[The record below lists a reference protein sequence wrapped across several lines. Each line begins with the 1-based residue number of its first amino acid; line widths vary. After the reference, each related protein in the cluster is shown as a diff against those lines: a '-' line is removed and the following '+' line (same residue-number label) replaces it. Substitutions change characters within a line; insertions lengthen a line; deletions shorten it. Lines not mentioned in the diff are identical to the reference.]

1 MSKVV
6 NLSEKLK
13 LFADHWHPRIIAQ
26 VDMYYVKLARVQG
39 EFVWH
44 NHQDQDEMFL
54 VLSGEMTIKMHE
66 GNVNLKEGDLYVVPR
81 GVDHCPEAAEEA
93 SILVLERI
101 DTPHT
106 GDVVSR
112 HTITTA
118 DWI

>member
-1 MSKVV
+1 VSDVM
-6 NLSEKLK
+6 NLGEKLK
-13 LFADHWHPRIIAQ
+13 LFEDTWHPRIIAQ
-26 VDMYYVKLARVQG
+26 VDMYYVKLAKLHG

-54 VLSGEMTIKMHE
+54 VISGEVTIKMRDKE
-66 GNVNLKEGDLYVVPR
+66 VTLKEGDLYVVPR
-81 GVDHCPEAAEEA
+81 GVEHCPAAAEPA
-93 SILVLERI
+93 AVLLLERV

-112 HTITTA
+112 LTVTTA

>member
-1 MSKVV
+1 VSEIV
-6 NLSEKLK
+6 NLPEKLK

-26 VDMYYVKLARVQG
+26 IDMYYVKLAKVQG

-54 VLSGEMTIKMHE
+54 VLSGELTIKMH
-66 GNVNLKEGDLYVVPR
+66 GKVVHLKEGDMYVVPR
-81 GVDHCPEAAEEA
+81 GVEHCPEAAEEA
-93 SILVLERI
+93 SILLFERV

-106 GDVVSR
+106 GDAVSR
-112 HTITTA
+112 YTITTQ

>member
-1 MSKVV
+1 MSDVV

-13 LFADHWHPRIIAQ
+13 LFTDHWHPRVIAQ
-26 VDMYYVKLARVQG
+26 VDMYYVKLARVKG

-54 VLSGEMTIKMHE
+54 VLSGEMTIKMH
-66 GNVNLKEGDLYVVPR
+66 GSNVHLKEGDLYVVPR